1 MLTGVVLL
9 LLSARILPALDI
21 SLDAS
26 IRDNRAVVS
35 GRINDFQ
42 SDEMIRLLD
51 SGGTV
56 RLTWVFRLAGSD
68 ETVARY
74 AHRDPL
80 GEGYLIYGAGPDPA
94 GAAPVDAG
102 RLPEELFALNNFEL
116 VSLGPW
122 APGETLEGR
131 LFLDRDLMVPPMSI
145 RSFFGRKQ
153 DRSSWQTVTHPLLET
168 K

>member
-42 SDEMIRLLD
+42 SNDMIRLLD
-51 SGGTV
+51 SGCTV

-68 ETVARY
+68 ETIARY

-80 GEGYLIYGAGPDPA
+80 GEGYLIYGAGPDS

-102 RLPEELFALNNFEL
+102 RLSEELFALNNFEL

-122 APGETLEGR
+122 APDEILEGR

-145 RSFFGRKQ
+145 RSFFSRKQ